1 MSQKM
6 EITKVRDTNEID
18 LLDLLK
24 IILRNK
30 KLIIMVWVIV
40 AVLGLIFGFY
50 KKNSSD
56 LQTERKF
63 EIKTI
68 SEEIGEINP
77 IDFFDNQEFVDGF
90 YEEKLIQELSKDIQ
104 EKSALV
110 KRNFIKELL
119 KVSLNNK
126 EYALKLSGKNFSEIE
141 KLEKI
146 YFDRVSNHVESV
158 YGGIIKKDLE
168 TVKNQTEVNKKE
180 LSRLEQIIRDLA
192 KTITDKN
199 DLASL
204 KDIYPSIFAEKD
216 AIASIYGEN
225 YKEQK
230 TLEGN
235 LIQLQEVVRMKS
247 SLNEVENKMS
257 TILIFI
263 IANVLGLFL
272 GVFAVFVKEFMKSI
286 NWKELKN
293 I

>member
-1 MSQKM
+1 MSQNM
-6 EITKVRDTNEID
+6 ELTNGRTTNEID

-30 KLIIMVWVIV
+30 KIIIMVWGIV
-40 AVLGLIFGFY
+40 AILGLVFGFY
-50 KKNSSD
+50 KKNSSEI
-56 LQTERKF
+56 QTERKF

-68 SEEIGEINP
+68 SEDIGEINP

-90 YEEKLIQELSKDIQ
+90 FEDGVIQELSKGVQ
-104 EKSALV
+104 EKNALA
-110 KRNFIKELL
+110 KRNFIKKLL
-119 KVSLNNK
+119 IVSLNNK
-126 EYALKLSGKNFSEIE
+126 EYVLKLKGKNFSQIE
-141 KLEKI
+141 KLEKL
-146 YFDRVSNHVESV
+146 YFTRVSNHVESV

-216 AIASIYGEN
+216 AIATIYGEN

-257 TILIFI
+257 MTLIFI
-263 IANVLGLFL
+263 ISNVLGLFL

>member
-30 KLIIMVWVIV
+30 KLIIMVWGAV

-180 LSRLEQIIRDLA
+180 LSRLEQTIRDLA